1 MFKVDNFVK
10 SKFPLPWWEGMKG
23 RGMDKALKFFYSS
36 PPPQPSP
43 INGEGVFL
51 TFYEIIKF
59 NVQRSMFKVQRSRP
73 LSTLWAFSPNSVR
86 ADFKPAPT
94 NY

>member
-1 MFKVDNFVK
+1 MFNVRCSKFKVDHFVK
-10 SKFPLPWWEGMKG
+10 SRFPLPWWEGMKG
-23 RGMDKALKFFYSS
+23 REMDKELIFFYSS

-59 NVQRSMFKVQRSRP
+59 NVQCSMFYV
-73 LSTLWAFSPNSVR
+73 
-86 ADFKPAPT
+86 
-94 NY
+94 

>member
-1 MFKVDNFVK
+1 
-10 SKFPLPWWEGMKG
+10 MKGRG

-43 INGEGVFL
+43 IKGEGIFL

-59 NVQRSMFKVQRSRP
+59 ALPLLSRNM
-73 LSTLWAFSPNSVR
+73 LWMI
-86 ADFKPAPT
+86 K
-94 NY
+94 